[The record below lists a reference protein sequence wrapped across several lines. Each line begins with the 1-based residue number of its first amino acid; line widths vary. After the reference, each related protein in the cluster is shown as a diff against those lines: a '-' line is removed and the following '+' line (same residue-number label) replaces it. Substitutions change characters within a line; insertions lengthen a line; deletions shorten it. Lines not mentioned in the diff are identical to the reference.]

1 MMADLESREIADV
14 AAKGEKI
21 YARLKGAL
29 EPNFNGKYVIIDT
42 NQVNFSLL
50 ERYPTIQDVMPNGLL
65 YFRPVGPYMFDPIA
79 MYCIK
84 VTARKRLIK

>member
-50 ERYPTIQDVMPNGLL
+50 ESFFILL
-65 YFRPVGPYMFDPIA
+65 SAFEAVERF
-79 MYCIK
+79 
-84 VTARKRLIK
+84 LNFFE